1 MKKLLF
7 VIALIIFSGCGGTNQ
22 NVQGVE
28 THTDI
33 GKYGDLY
40 TVEHDGHDF
49 VVYDGYKAGGFTHH
63 PDCPKCK

>member
-7 VIALIIFSGCGGTNQ
+7 VIALIIFSGCGINQ
-22 NVQGVE
+22 NVQSVE

-40 TVEHDGHDF
+40 TVEHDSHNF
-49 VVYDGYKAGGFTHH
+49 VVYDKFNAGGLTHH